1 MMQKYAQFLGELNE
15 RAIVPTLT
23 RLLADHLD
31 GATTIPQT
39 IAAAYARHRA
49 HGDAAIFIALRP
61 EAEVLAEA
69 QALQAE
75 GPKGRKLWGIPV
87 AVKDNIDVAGLATT
101 AACPAFAYQPAQ
113 DASVVARLRAAGAII
128 IGKTNLDQFA
138 TGLNGTRS
146 PYGVPLNALRT
157 DLVPGGSSSGSASAV
172 AAGIVPV
179 SLGTDTAGS
188 GRVPA
193 GLQNLVGL
201 KPSLGLVPTAG
212 VVPACRTLD
221 CVSVFALTVEDA
233 WAVLDVIAGPDT
245 TDPFSRPV
253 PLGQPGAVP
262 PKFRLAVPRPED
274 IDFAGDTGAAES
286 FALAVERARALG
298 AAIVPLD
305 MSPLYET
312 ARLLYDGPWVA
323 ERFLAIRDLLEKD
336 PEAILPVIRTVIAG
350 KPLPD
355 AAAAFAARYR
365 VTELALAAKAALKGI
380 DALMVPTAPRP
391 VTLSEMAADPIGM
404 NSLLGRYTNF
414 VNLLDMCALAVPVS
428 LAADGTAAGVT
439 LIAPSGHDAVLAGLG
454 RALHAAAGLPLGAT
468 GLPFPAP
475 ALLPV
480 RAAPD
485 SIEIAVVGAHLS
497 GMPLNG
503 ELTSLGATFL
513 RATTTTPDYRLFALP
528 GGPPARPGLVRVAQ
542 GGAKIA
548 LEVWSLPA
556 EGFGRFVAG
565 IPSPLGIGTLALADG
580 TQVKGFLCETI
591 ATEGARD
598 VTEFGGWRA
607 YVAAQA
613 SAA

>member
-1 MMQKYAQFLGELNE
+1 MGVTIE

-23 RLLADHLD
+23 SLLADHLD
-31 GATTIPQT
+31 GATTIKQT
-39 IAAAYARHRA
+39 VAACYARHRA
-49 HGDAAIFIALRP
+49 HGDAALFIALRP
-61 EAEVLAEA
+61 EAEVLSEAER
-69 QALQAE
+69 LQAE
-75 GPKGRKLWGIPV
+75 GPLGRKLWGIPV
-87 AVKDNIDVAGLATT
+87 AVKDNIDVVGLATT
-101 AACPAFAYQPAQ
+101 AACPAFAYDPQQ
-113 DASVVARLRAAGAII
+113 DSSVVARLRAAGAII

-146 PYGVPLNALRT
+146 PYGVPLNTLRA
-157 DLVPGGSSSGSASAV
+157 DLVPGGSSSGSASVV

-179 SLGTDTAGS
+179 ALGTDTAGS

-201 KPSLGLVPTAG
+201 KPSLGLVPTSG

-221 CVSVFALTVEDA
+221 CVSIFALTVEDA
-233 WAVLDVIAGPDT
+233 WAVLDVIAGPDAS
-245 TDPFSRPV
+245 DPFSRPV

-262 PKFRLAVPRPED
+262 PKTRIAVPRPED
-274 IDFAGDTGAAES
+274 LDFAGDAGATAS
-286 FALAVERARALG
+286 FALAVKRARALG
-298 AAIVPLD
+298 AEIVPLD
-305 MSPLYET
+305 MAPLYET

-323 ERFLAIRDLLEKD
+323 ERFLAIRDLLARD
-336 PEAILPVIRTVIAG
+336 PDAILPVIRTVIAG

-355 AAAAFAARYR
+355 AAETFATRYR
-365 VTELALAAKAALKGI
+365 VAELALAARAALKGI

-428 LAADGTAAGVT
+428 LAADGTAAGIT

-454 RALHAAAGLPLGAT
+454 RALHEAAGLPLGAT
-468 GLPFPAP
+468 GLPYPAP
-475 ALLPV
+475 TPLPV

-485 SIEIAVVGAHLS
+485 AIEIAVVGAHLS

-503 ELTSLGATFL
+503 ELTRLGGTFL
-513 RATTTTPDYRLFALP
+513 RATMTTPDYRLFALP
-528 GGPPARPGLVRVAQ
+528 GGPPVRPGLIRVAD
-542 GGAKIA
+542 GGATIA
-548 LEVWSLPA
+548 LEVWSLPP

-580 TQVKGFLCETI
+580 TRVKGFLCETI

-598 VTEFGGWRA
+598 VTQHGGWRA
-607 YVAAQA
+607 FVAAQA
-613 SAA
+613 KAG